1 MMASKSFLR
10 MGVWFGCFV
19 GVFLGVSL
27 VWGQTITVLS
37 YPTNPVP
44 GGSTVTITWRIDG
57 AVGAVTHNHVHW
69 GGSLDMVD
77 RQYSTPHARSTPYT
91 AVFTAPPRGGTV
103 YFRVHA
109 IVNGGNIYSNILS
122 FEVLPPQGGPGTRRV
137 KTPVFTPPGQRFLT
151 TIEVSI
157 SCETSGAIIRYTL
170 DGTDPTESSPMYT
183 TPILIRNTTTIK
195 ARAYKTGWEPSLI
208 ATATYTYDPEDTYEA
223 DDSIQD
229 VNRYKGNR
237 QYPKWSTHLD
247 EKNPPVAAQP
257 EFKAQDRSIYPAGD
271 PDYVKFTLSRPSVFV
286 AALWPPL
293 NGTLPQFKAE
303 DLQLRRHPGSVVPI
317 QINQIG
323 RGRDIDIIVAYSP
336 IGAFP
341 PPNSP
346 GESGYYF
353 IINHSN
359 RVNEYIL
366 GMGALPQND
375 DDIYESVEGTG
386 SSPPQRGEFK
396 IGEGNNLV
404 HIRKI
409 TSTDVDWAWFQVPT
423 RSRVHVLCAALPG
436 TGQINVATYGPNSL
450 ARAVPELAFSVMLSR
465 DVLTSNGSSKLLAGP
480 PAGER
485 PLVYY
490 VKITANTTAIYVLKV
505 EIDPQ

>member
-91 AVFTAPPRGGTV
+91 AVFPAPITGESI

-109 IVNGGNIYSNILS
+109 IVNGRDIYSDI
-122 FEVLPPQGGPGTRRV
+122 FAIAVLPPQSGSGTRRV
-137 KTPVFTPPGQRFLT
+137 KTPVFIPGSQTFLT
-151 TIEVSI
+151 TIEVTI
-157 SCETSGAIIRYTL
+157 TCGTPEAIIRYTL

-195 ARAYKTGWEPSLI
+195 ARAYKSGLAPSAI
-208 ATATYTYDPEDTYEA
+208 ATATYTYNPDDTYEQ
-223 DDSIQD
+223 DDNIEQ
-229 VNRYKGNR
+229 VNRFQGNR
-237 QYPKWSTHLD
+237 QFPKWLTHLD
-247 EKNPPVAAQP
+247 EKNPPVAADAKYKSQ
-257 EFKAQDRSIYPAGD
+257 ARSIYPAGD

-293 NGTLPQFKAE
+293 NGTLPQFEAK
-303 DLQLRRHPGSVVPI
+303 DLQLRRHPDSVVPI

-336 IGAFP
+336 IRAFP

-353 IINHSN
+353 IINHSD

-409 TSTDVDWAWFQVPT
+409 TRTDVDWAWFQVPT
-423 RSRVHVLCAALPG
+423 RSRVGILCAGLPG
-436 TGQINVATYGPNSL
+436 TGRISVATYGPNNITGTIS
-450 ARAVPELAFSVMLSR
+450 ELSFSVPLSSDAISSSSR
-465 DVLTSNGSSKLLAGP
+465 TTTLPGSAPGEKP
-480 PAGER
+480 P
-485 PLVYY
+485 VYY
-490 VKITANTTAIYVLKV
+490 VKITADTTAIYVLKV
-505 EIDPQ
+505 EVDPQ